1 MYEDKVACKHIC
13 YHDRSVIGIAD
24 SPAGQIVV
32 MAWILSDDSR
42 HPRKDPVCEPS
53 LSMSALAGLGVALV
67 KGTYELCRSIQH
79 NGEDANHTLRRLE
92 RHQELVNELLR
103 EQNDVLLPPEYAAI
117 FDEIQVS
124 VVRHDAQSTSPVI

>member
-1 MYEDKVACKHIC
+1 MEDVPTEKFAI
-13 YHDRSVIGIAD
+13 DRSVIVIAD
-24 SPAGQIVV
+24 SPAGPVV
-32 MAWILSDDSR
+32 LMALILSDDSR
-42 HPRKDPVCEPS
+42 HPCKDPVCEPS
-53 LSMSALAGLGVALV
+53 LSEMSALAGLGVALV

-79 NGEDANHTLRRLE
+79 NSEDANHTLRRLE

-124 VVRHDAQSTSPVI
+124 VVRHDAQSKSPVI